1 MSSEHRYTYL
11 SPYCTL
17 FSSSLTI
24 PCSLF
29 FSPPPF
35 LHPLLMYQDI
45 KAINSMPLPGY
56 IVTPVSSVVVNHST
70 MPHSHTT
77 ISQHHTTVSFPY
89 HHISIPYHCLI
100 PIPPYLNTIPCLIP
114 IPPYLNAIP
123 LSQFHTTMFQCCII
137 LLCMHVMLPLVH
149 LAIRTV
155 TINAFPVVITTISLT
170 YRIVAAVPST

>member
-1 MSSEHRYTYL
+1 MSSEHRYTFQT
-11 SPYCTL
+11 PYCTL

-24 PCSLF
+24 SCSLF

-77 ISQHHTTVSFPY
+77 ISQYHTTISFHTTV
-89 HHISIPYHCLI
+89 
-100 PIPPYLNTIPCLIP
+100 
-114 IPPYLNAIP
+114 
-123 LSQFHTTMFQCCII
+123 FQCRII